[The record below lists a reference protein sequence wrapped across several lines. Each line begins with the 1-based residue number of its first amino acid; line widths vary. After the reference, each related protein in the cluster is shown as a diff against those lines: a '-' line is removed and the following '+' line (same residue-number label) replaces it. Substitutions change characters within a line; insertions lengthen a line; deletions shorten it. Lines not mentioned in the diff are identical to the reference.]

1 MTDLEKYKNAFAEGL
16 ELESTEGLEKLV
28 YEGIPE
34 WDSVGH
40 MGLVVCIE
48 EAFDLMLETDDIIQF
63 NSYEKGIGILKKY
76 GVDLV

>member
-40 MGLVVCIE
+40 MGLVACIE

-76 GVDLV
+76 AVDLV